1 MGSNPAALMGNL
13 FLYYFKNKLI
23 FNLKKS
29 SLHIK
34 HSINNTFSFVNYL
47 CAISDN
53 GLFVKY
59 FKEIHLEGLELKKEN
74 IFSTKATFFDIVIM
88 MKDHKISTK
97 LYDKG
102 DLFPFEIV
110 LMLFVNSNIPS
121 KIFCST
127 FGSGILRFARSTS
140 YCPTF

>member
-1 MGSNPAALMGNL
+1 M
-13 FLYYFKNKLI
+13 
-23 FNLKKS
+23 NLKKS

-34 HSINNTFSFVNYL
+34 HSIINTFSFVNYL

-53 GLFVKY
+53 GLFVKH
-59 FKEIHLEGLELKKEN
+59 FKEIHREELELKKEN
-74 IFSTKATFFDIVIM
+74 ISSTKASFFDIDIM
-88 MKDHKISTK
+88 MKDHKISAR

-121 KIFCST
+121 KIFCSS
-127 FGSGILRFARSTS
+127 FGSGIL
-140 YCPTF
+140 